1 MEYDLLSGQF
11 LNVQLGPSKN
21 NDKTYVTTY
30 LETVKKNDLY
40 LRNLGYFDLGDLQ
53 SIHDKE
59 AYYIS
64 RLKLNTRIYIKN
76 PEPEFFNN
84 GTIKEQTKYI
94 RLDMVQIMSGLTPG
108 EKIGIPEA

>member
-11 LNVQLGPSKN
+11 LNVQLGPGKN
-21 NDKTYVTTY
+21 NDKTYGTTCI
-30 LETVKKNDLY
+30 ETVKKNNLC

-53 SIHDKE
+53 AIHDKA

-84 GTIKEQTKYI
+84 GTLKKQTENI
-94 RLDMVQIMSGLTPG
+94 QLDIQQMLSLLTPG
-108 EKIGIPEA
+108 ETMEIIEA